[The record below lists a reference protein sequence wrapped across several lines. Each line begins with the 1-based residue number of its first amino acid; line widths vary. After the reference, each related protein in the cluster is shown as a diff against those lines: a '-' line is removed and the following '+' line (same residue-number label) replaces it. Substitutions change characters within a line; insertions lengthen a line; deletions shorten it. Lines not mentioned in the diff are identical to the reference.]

1 MDKPTAP
8 VLKPLSRS
16 PLNQLRLIVMPKRL
30 LLALTLAPTLCAE
43 EQISYNKH
51 IRPILSENCFSCHGQ
66 DPKTREGDVALHLA
80 EFAYKEHK
88 GTTPIVPGNTEDSE
102 VIYRI
107 FEEEDAMP
115 PEDSNRSL
123 TDKEKQLIKKWVE
136 QGAKYEDHWS
146 FVFPKKSPVP
156 TDTHPVDHFIQ
167 KRLTEKELDSSPQ
180 ADLPILAR
188 RASLALTGL
197 QPTPTQL
204 AELKKHGSYE
214 EFVDSLLTTGAYAE
228 RMTLFWLDAGRYAD
242 TDGYQIDSPRSNWP
256 WRDWVIDAFR
266 KNMPFDQFTIEQI
279 AGDMLPNPTDSQ
291 LLATAFNRNHR
302 QNAEGGA
309 LAPEFYV
316 ENVIDRVETT
326 SAVWLGLT
334 TGCARCHDH
343 KYDPISQKEFFQ
355 LFSYFNNI
363 GERGTGKGAQAQ
375 PVKNFSSPVAKVP
388 DALFAKLKSAATK
401 ITEAEKTLPPR
412 LQKWIKSHDKNALKS
427 DWLPVNLSSAKA
439 TKGKLEKL
447 PDSAWLFKGSNVPK
461 TTYQLRLPTGKRTLN
476 GIRVEALSHPSLKGA
491 NKLSLATNGNFVLT
505 EVKISSNG
513 KPVKIAQTVATYS
526 QPNYPAQNAT
536 DSNDL
541 SGWGIDSH
549 PNSSESLFLVF
560 EKPLPANSGEL
571 SVDLH
576 FKFNSAGHQIGSF
589 RILATE
595 AKNPVL
601 KSGGIPANVLAEIA
615 HPKDPK
621 VLADYHRTVDPVLR
635 DALANR
641 AAIEKKIAAAQGGSV
656 PVMIMQEKGGT
667 PTPSYI
673 LNRGQYDDPIKENPL
688 ERGVISRLLPPGAKH
703 PKDRLGFARWLV
715 SPDNPITARVTINR
729 MWQHLFSIG
738 LVKTS
743 EDFGLQGEIPSHPD
757 LLDWLAV
764 EFIDSGWDV
773 KKMYRLLVTSDTF
786 KQSSKSNSI
795 LNERDPENRLLARG
809 PRYRMDGFA
818 IRDMALHASGL
829 LNPALGGAPV
839 KAYQPDGL
847 WQSVASNAGTRYT
860 PATGSDLYRKS
871 MYSYWKRAVAPPRQL
886 IFDGSGR
893 EICNVR
899 HNITNTPL
907 QALALMNDVTFVES
921 ARHLA
926 ERMIK
931 ESPEAPLA
939 FGYLLAK
946 GHAPDAETL
955 AILKRNRDHFMTH
968 FKAAP
973 DEAKKFLSIGQ
984 SKRDASIDPVI
995 HAAHASTAHL
1005 ILNLDEVISIE

>member
-1 MDKPTAP
+1 
-8 VLKPLSRS
+8 
-16 PLNQLRLIVMPKRL
+16 MPKRL
-30 LLALTLAPTLCAE
+30 LLALLFLPLQAE
-43 EQISYNKH
+43 EPISYNKH
-51 IRPILSENCFSCHGQ
+51 IRPILSENCFYCHGQ

-80 EFAYKEHK
+80 EFAYKDHK

-102 VIYRI
+102 VIFRI
-107 FEEEDAMP
+107 FDGDDPMP

-123 TDKEKQLIKKWVE
+123 TGKEKALIKKWVE

-146 FVFPKKSPVP
+146 FVPPKKSPVP
-156 TDTHPVDHFIQ
+156 ADKNPVDHFIR
-167 KRLTEKELDSSPQ
+167 KKISSEELDPSPQ
-180 ADLPILAR
+180 ADLPTLAR
-188 RASLALTGL
+188 RAALALTGL
-197 QPTPTQL
+197 QPTPAQL
-204 AELKKHGSYE
+204 SGLKKHGSYDK
-214 EFVDSLLTTGAYAE
+214 FVDALLASDAYAE
-228 RMTLFWLDAGRYAD
+228 RMALFWLDAARYAD
-242 TDGYQIDSPRSNWP
+242 TDGYQNDGGRSNWP

-266 KNMPFDQFTIEQI
+266 KNMPYDQFTIEQI
-279 AGDMLPNPTDSQ
+279 AGDMLPNAGDSQ
-291 LLATAFNRNHR
+291 ILATAFNRNHR

-343 KYDPISQKEFFQ
+343 KYDPISQREFYQ

-363 GERGTGKGAQAQ
+363 GERGIGAGPKAN
-375 PVKNFSSPVAKVP
+375 PVQNFPSPLASVP
-388 DALFAKLKSAATK
+388 DALHAELKSSSEK
-401 ITEAEKTLPPR
+401 ITATEDSLPAR
-412 LQKWIKSHDKNALKS
+412 LQDWIKNHDKNALKS

-447 PDSAWLFKGSNVPK
+447 FDNAWLFKGRADN
-461 TTYQLRLPTGKRTLN
+461 TTYKLRLPTGKRSLT
-476 GIRVEALSHPSLKGA
+476 GIRIDALPHPSLKGA
-491 NKLSLATNGNFVLT
+491 NKLSLAANGNFVLT
-505 EVKISSNG
+505 DVKISAKK
-513 KPVKIAQTVATYS
+513 KPVNIATTVATYS
-526 QPNYPAQNAT
+526 QPKYPATNAT
-536 DSNDL
+536 DSNDS
-541 SGWGIDSH
+541 SGWAIDSH
-549 PNSSESLFLVF
+549 PNKSESLFLVF
-560 EKPLPANSGEL
+560 EKPIPANSGEL

-576 FKFNSAGHQIGSF
+576 FNFNSAGHQIGSF

-595 AKNPVL
+595 AKNPAT
-601 KSGGIPANVLAEIA
+601 KTGGIPANVLAQLQ
-615 HPKDPK
+615 KTTNPK
-621 VLADYHRTVDPVLR
+621 VLADYHRSIDPVLR
-635 DALANR
+635 DAIAQK
-641 AAIEKKIAAAQGGSV
+641 AAIEKKIAAASGGSV
-656 PVMIMQEKGGT
+656 PVMIMREKGGD

-673 LNRGQYDDPIKENPL
+673 LNRGQYDEPIKDKPL
-688 ERGVISRLLPPGAKH
+688 ERGVIARLLPAGAEH

-715 SPDNPITARVTINR
+715 SRNNPVTARVTINR

-738 LVKTS
+738 LVKTT

-764 EFIDSGWDV
+764 EFMDSGWDV

-829 LNPALGGAPV
+829 LNPKLGGSPV
-839 KAYQPDGL
+839 KPYQPAGL
-847 WQSVASNAGTRYT
+847 WQSVASNAGTRYK
-860 PATGSDLYRKS
+860 PSTGSDLYRKS

-899 HNITNTPL
+899 QSITNTPL
-907 QALALMNDVTFVES
+907 QALALMNDITFLES

-926 ERMIK
+926 GRMIK

-939 FGYLLAK
+939 YGYLLAK

-955 AILKRNRDHFMTH
+955 AILKRNRNHFLAH
-968 FKAAP
+968 FKADP
-973 DEAKKFLSIGQ
+973 EEAKKFLMIGE
-984 SKRDASIDPVI
+984 SKRDESIDPVT
-995 HAAHASTAHL
+995 HAAHTSTAHL

>member
-1 MDKPTAP
+1 MSIPNRTMKCF
-8 VLKPLSRS
+8 L
-16 PLNQLRLIVMPKRL
+16 L
-30 LLALTLAPTLCAE
+30 LLAALSSHLGAE

-51 IRPILSENCFSCHGQ
+51 IRPILSENCFYCHGQ
-66 DPKTREGDVALHLA
+66 DPKTREADVALHLA

-88 GTTPIVPGNTEDSE
+88 GTTPIIPGNTEDSE
-102 VIYRI
+102 VVYRI
-107 FEEEDAMP
+107 FDDGDPMP

-123 TDKEKQLIKKWVE
+123 TAKQKDLIKKWIE

-146 FVFPKKSPVP
+146 FVQPKKEPVS
-156 TDTHPVDHFIQ
+156 TDQNPVDHFIR
-167 KRLTEKELDSSPQ
+167 KRLAAEELDPSPPANLQ
-180 ADLPILAR
+180 TLAR
-188 RASLALTGL
+188 RAALALTGL

-214 EFVDSLLTTGAYAE
+214 KFVDSLLATDAYAE
-228 RMTLFWLDAGRYAD
+228 RMTLFWIDAARYAD
-242 TDGYQIDSPRSNWP
+242 TDGYQNDSGRSNWP

-279 AGDMLPNPTDSQ
+279 AGDMLDNPSDSQ

-326 SAVWLGLT
+326 STVWLGLT

-343 KYDPISQKEFFQ
+343 KYDPISQKEFYQ
-355 LFSYFNNI
+355 LFAYFNNI
-363 GERGTGKGAQAQ
+363 GERGTGRGTQAQ
-375 PVKNFSSPVAKVP
+375 PVKKFSSPIAKIP
-388 DALFAKLKSAATK
+388 ESLHSELAAANK
-401 ITEAEKTLPPR
+401 QISEAEKGLPTR
-412 LQKWIKSHDKNALKS
+412 LREWIKNHGRKSPPS
-427 DWLPVNLSSAKA
+427 DWLPVNLSSAQA

-447 PDSAWLFKGSNVPK
+447 PDNTWLYKSSASK
-461 TTYQLRLPTGKRTLN
+461 TTYQLRLPTGKRALT
-476 GIRVEALSHPSLKGA
+476 GIRLDALSHPSLKGK
-491 NKLSLATNGNFVLT
+491 NKLSLAANGNFVLT
-505 EVKISSNG
+505 DVKISAKG
-513 KPVKIAQTVATYS
+513 KPVKIAKTAATYS
-526 QPNYPAQNAT
+526 QPNYPATNAT
-536 DSNDL
+536 DGNGT

-549 PNSSESLFLVF
+549 PNKSESLFLVF
-560 EKPLPANSGEL
+560 EKPLTSNSGEL
-571 SVDLH
+571 AIDLH
-576 FKFNSAGHQIGSF
+576 FNAGFPNHQIGSF
-589 RILATE
+589 KILATE
-595 AKNPVL
+595 APNPAL
-601 KSGGIPANVLAEIA
+601 KTGGIPANVLAQLEK
-615 HPKDPK
+615 PTDPK
-621 VLADYHRTVDPVLR
+621 ILADYHRTIDPVLR
-635 DALANR
+635 DAVAKR
-641 AAIEKKIAAAQGGSV
+641 ATTEKKIAEAQGGSV
-656 PVMIMQEKGGT
+656 PVMVMREKAGD
-667 PTPSYI
+667 PTPSYL
-673 LNRGQYDDPIKENPL
+673 LNRGQYDDPVKDQPL
-688 ERGVISRLLPPGAKH
+688 ERGVIARLLSAGAKQ
-703 PKDRLGFARWLV
+703 PKDRLEFAQWLI
-715 SPDNPITARVTINR
+715 SPENPITARVTVNR

-743 EDFGLQGEIPSHPD
+743 EDFGLQGGLPSHPE

-764 EFIDSGWDV
+764 EFIESGWNV
-773 KKMYRLLVTSDTF
+773 KRMYKLLVTSESF

-829 LNPALGGAPV
+829 LNAQLGGPPV
-839 KAYQPDGL
+839 KPYQPTGL
-847 WQSVASNAGTRYT
+847 WQAVASNAGTRYK
-860 PATGSDLYRKS
+860 PSTGDALYRKS

-899 HNITNTPL
+899 HKITNTPL

-939 FGYLLAK
+939 YGYLLAK
-946 GHAPDAETL
+946 GHAPDDETL
-955 AILKRNRDHFMTH
+955 AILKRNRDHFLKH

-973 DEAKKFLSIGQ
+973 EEAKAFLSIGQ
-984 SKRDASIDPVI
+984 SKRDEAIDPVT